1 MLLLGTCLGSRTT
14 SRASCRCLNRFLVLR
29 VAVSVL
35 VYACQCAVL
44 MLPLQPWMLCLLALA
59 IGTIAGLVGVG
70 GGEFLVPMFLSFG
83 FQHQK
88 SAATSS
94 CLILLAMLCDA
105 VSYAMSRELEASA
118 LH

>member
-1 MLLLGTCLGSRTT
+1 MLVT
-14 SRASCRCLNRFLVLR
+14 V
-29 VAVSVL
+29 
-35 VYACQCAVL
+35 CQCVVL
-44 MLPLQPWMLCLLALA
+44 MHSPQSWMLCLLALG
-59 IGTIAGLVGVG
+59 IGIIAGLVGVG

-105 VSYAMSRELEASA
+105 VSYAISRELEASG
-118 LH
+118 LHFFFIF

>member
-1 MLLLGTCLGSRTT
+1 
-14 SRASCRCLNRFLVLR
+14 
-29 VAVSVL
+29 
-35 VYACQCAVL
+35 
-44 MLPLQPWMLCLLALA
+44 
-59 IGTIAGLVGVG
+59 
-70 GGEFLVPMFLSFG
+70 VPMFLSFG